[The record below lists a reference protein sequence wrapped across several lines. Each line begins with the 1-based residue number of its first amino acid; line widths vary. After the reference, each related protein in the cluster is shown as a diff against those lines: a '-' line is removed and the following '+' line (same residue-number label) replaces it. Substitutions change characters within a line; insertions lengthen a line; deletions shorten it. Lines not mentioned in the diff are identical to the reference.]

1 SMRQFPRKNAPGRHR
16 PGVFIWAFPRLREK
30 MAGIFAHFKSVR
42 EAFVSSFAP
51 QFFSTRFFT
60 P

>member
-1 SMRQFPRKNAPGRHR
+1 MRPDDIAR
-16 PGVFIWAFPRLREK
+16 VFSFGPFPRLREK